1 MGPEHGVSGN
11 RSHRKA
17 RIRVIHENPT
27 SEIAA
32 KALEDRAMLMRRCA
46 ESIQSEWLAGRNVD
60 PHRLQWALQILKVA
74 A

>member
-1 MGPEHGVSGN
+1 
-11 RSHRKA
+11 
-17 RIRVIHENPT
+17 VIHENPT

-74 A
+74 V